1 MTLRY
6 IGEDGFMG
14 LKHGQIYDCRLNT
27 NSSDDLIWLHWKG
40 GACLYTSLTN
50 LINSWED
57 A

>member
-1 MTLRY
+1 MTLHY

-27 NSSDDLIWLHWKG
+27 NSSDDWIWLHWKN
-40 GACLYTSLTN
+40 GACPYTSLTN
-50 LINSWED
+50 LITNWED